1 MAVYRLAKVASEL
14 NRSTSAIAEFLQE
27 KGHEVDARPTSKI
40 SEEQY
45 QACLKEFS
53 ADKAMKEEADKL
65 KSQKPVRTAPTAPHT
80 TAPSVSEPVVPEPP
94 IPAPIAEIVPEPK
107 AVEPEKIDMRS
118 EAPVSNLKVV
128 GKIDL
133 DPKKKK
139 EPEAVAPE
147 PAKEIPAETIQPA
160 APIAPAETV
169 TPSETVVPEKNTA
182 PAAEVTPII

>member
-65 KSQKPVRTAPTAPHT
+65 KSQKPVRTASVVPPT
-80 TAPSVSEPVVPEPP
+80 TATSVPEPVVPEPP
-94 IPAPIAEIVPEPK
+94 KPAPVVEKVPEPN
-107 AVEPEKIDMRS
+107 AVEP
-118 EAPVSNLKVV
+118 
-128 GKIDL
+128 
-133 DPKKKK
+133 
-139 EPEAVAPE
+139 
-147 PAKEIPAETIQPA
+147 
-160 APIAPAETV
+160 
-169 TPSETVVPEKNTA
+169 
-182 PAAEVTPII
+182 